1 VLINA
6 VIAGVT
12 VVGET
17 MALADA
23 LGLPEELVTGAL
35 GAC

>member
-1 VLINA
+1 

-12 VVGET
+12 VVGEA

-35 GAC
+35 VLQP